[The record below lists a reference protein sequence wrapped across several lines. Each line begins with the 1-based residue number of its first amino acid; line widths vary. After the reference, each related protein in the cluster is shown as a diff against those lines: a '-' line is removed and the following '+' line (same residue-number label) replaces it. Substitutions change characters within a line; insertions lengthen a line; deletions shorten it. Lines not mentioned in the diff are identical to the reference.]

1 MGRLGTYK
9 VELKGLKE
17 ASATYNWVVG
27 NDFFALVEGED
38 VQKGNVNVQL
48 TVTKEAGLFNLD
60 FELEGNAIVSCDRC
74 LDDLTLEA
82 EATGVMVVYFGDED
96 KPFDGEEVTLQRGDE
111 FSIAQFVYDSIMLD
125 LPIVRMHEPEDCK
138 PEMLARISGVTE

>member
-1 MGRLGTYK
+1 MKRYIIDAQTLQQQSFEFDLEVGMELLEAMEQTDISALSYRLR
-9 VELKGLKE
+9 
-17 ASATYNWVVG
+17 VVG
-27 NDFFALVEGED
+27 TRLASNKLELSLEGEGS
-38 VQKGNVNVQL
+38 VVVP
-48 TVTKEAGLFNLD
+48 
-60 FELEGNAIVSCDRC
+60 CDRC

-82 EATGVMVVYFGDED
+82 EATGAVVVYFGDED

-125 LPIVRMHEPEDCK
+125 LPIVRMHEPEDCN